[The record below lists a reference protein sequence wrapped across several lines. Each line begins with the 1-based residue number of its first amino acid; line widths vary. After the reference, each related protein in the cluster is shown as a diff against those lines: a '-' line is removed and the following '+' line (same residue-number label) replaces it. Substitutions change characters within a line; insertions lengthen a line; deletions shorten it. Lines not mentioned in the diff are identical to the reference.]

1 MKMWNCTKSDN
12 LSALDSTSKSLMLL
26 KYHSNP
32 RIARD
37 LMNAI
42 HTCYTVA
49 FSRWANF
56 IVVDYREVKIAFDDR
71 ISWVCIKVNLSCE

>member
-71 ISWVCIKVNLSCE
+71 FS